1 MAREVFYNPEK
12 HKQEKKEIEL
22 KNIEV
27 DKRVKY
33 LEFLNKNRNFQKYV
47 LEEIIDEEIKKAS
60 NIAVRLENV
69 LSATPEEN
77 QRIMIAQSSRLQAIL
92 DIKNKIANY

>member
-1 MAREVFYNPEK
+1 MKEIFYNPEK
-12 HKQEKKEIEL
+12 AEQEKKEKEL
-22 KNIEV
+22 QSLEI

-33 LEFLNKNRNFQKYV
+33 LESLNKQKNFQKYII
-47 LEEIIDEEIKKAS
+47 EEIIDEEIKKAS

-77 QRIMIAQSSRLQAIL
+77 QRIMIAQSSRLQAIQ

>member
-1 MAREVFYNPEK
+1 MKEIFYNPEK
-12 HKQEKKEIEL
+12 AEQEKKEKEL
-22 KNIEV
+22 QSLEI

-33 LEFLNKNRNFQKYV
+33 LESLNKQKNFQKYII
-47 LEEIIDEEIKKAS
+47 EEIIDEEIKKAS

-69 LSATPEEN
+69 LSASPEEN
-77 QRIMIAQSSRLQAIL
+77 QRIMIAQSSRLQAIQ